1 MQPCKVW
8 RKRENKMNGYDK
20 EVFRGSSG
28 PVAAYV
34 VLAAQP
40 SPGRA
45 VVGERETEPAPI
57 ITVFQDKQYNVHLE

>member
-34 VLAAQP
+34 VLAAHPQ
-40 SPGRA
+40 GGGG
-45 VVGERETEPAPI
+45 GERDGASSNHYSLPG
-57 ITVFQDKQYNVHLE
+57 